1 MKIFKSKQDT
11 WLIAV
16 LYLSSLI
23 CFFASAYVLFEGVS
37 VTNIIIAIFTSLIGG
52 IFPIWLIVSL
62 RYTIDDKM
70 LNITCG
76 PFKWR
81 IELSSIKSVE
91 PSSDM
96 VSSPALSLDRLLIV
110 YGVGKVV
117 LVSPNDKEGFISALG
132 INEI

>member
-1 MKIFKSKQDT
+1 MRVFKSKQDT

-16 LYLSSLI
+16 LYLSRLI
-23 CFFASAYVLFEGVS
+23 CFFASAYVLAEGVS
-37 VTNIIIAIFTSLIGG
+37 ATNIIIATLTSLIGG

-62 RYTIDDKM
+62 RYKIDEKM

-76 PFKWR
+76 PFSWK

-91 PSSDM
+91 PSTDM
-96 VSSPALSLDRLLIV
+96 ASSPALSLDRLLIV
-110 YGVGKVV
+110 YGVGEVV

>member
-1 MKIFKSKQDT
+1 MKVFKSKQDT

-16 LYLSSLI
+16 IYLSSLI
-23 CFFASAYVLFEGVS
+23 CIFASAYVLFEGVS
-37 VTNIIIAIFTSLIGG
+37 VTNIIIAALTSLIGG

-62 RYTIDDKM
+62 RYTIDDKT
-70 LNITCG
+70 LDIKCG
-76 PFKWR
+76 PFNWR

-96 VSSPALSLDRLLIV
+96 ASSPALSLDRLLIV

-117 LVSPNDKEGFISALG
+117 QVSPNDKEGFISALG
-132 INEI
+132 INQI

>member
-16 LYLSSLI
+16 LYLGSFI
-23 CFFASAYVLFEGVS
+23 CFFASAYVLAEGVS
-37 VTNIIIAIFTSLIGG
+37 TTNIIIAILTSLIGG

-62 RYTIDDKM
+62 RYTIDEKM
-70 LNITCG
+70 LNIICG
-76 PFKWR
+76 PFSWK
-81 IELSSIKSVE
+81 IELSSIKSVA
-91 PSSDM
+91 PSTDM
-96 VSSPALSLDRLLIV
+96 ASSPALSLDRLLIV
-110 YGVGKVV
+110 YGVGNVV